1 MRLSL
6 SKVAPDAWREMGA
19 KGEPEARAE
28 KPEPQPEAP
37 RGVSSAVGDSAER
50 PSLRPPGRKGS
61 WAAVRETP
69 CHTDCPE
76 APVSRALGGLGREV
90 GSQPCVSLPVPVL
103 LTAALGTGLRY
114 LPSDTEG
121 NLEEQCTPMGSPAKA
136 ERRFVQ
142 GRFTAN
148 HSHGFSNSWKSTGV
162 NFVSTLVVSGTA
174 SLLQQEILEEI
185 STLDTVVQD
194 LYVAEENGTQIGY
207 DGVCAEHQ
215 GACVPSTP
223 LLSPIYPAGTIGGT
237 FLGKRM
243 GRNQLLV
250 KAKAMRLLYY
260 LKTEDVK
267 DNELSKMWLIHFLNQ
282 STNIEKRILM
292 VYFTSLSRQLEFE
305 ATSMTVIPLFHVAYL
320 LIILFAIT
328 SCYRYDCV
336 QNKIWAAAFGVISV
350 ALAVVSGFGLML
362 YIGVPF
368 VTIVANSPFLILSV
382 GVDDML
388 IMISAWQKTSAKDSM
403 SQRLST
409 VYSKVAVSITFTT
422 ISNVLASSIQGL

>member
-1 MRLSL
+1 MSLSL

-28 KPEPQPEAP
+28 KPEPQPEPQPEARREAEAHPGYVGAGSRVEPLPASKPSQGQEPKLDWASGQHRAP

-50 PSLRPPGRKGS
+50 PSLPASPSERQLGS
-61 WAAVRETP
+61 ETPCETP

-76 APVSRALGGLGREV
+76 APLSRALGGLGREV
-90 GSQPCVSLPVPVL
+90 GSQPCVSLPVPTL

-148 HSHGFSNSWKSTGV
+148 HSHGFSNSRKSTGV

-194 LYVAEENGTQIGY
+194 LYVAEENATQIGY
-207 DGVCAEHQ
+207 DGVCAKHQ

-223 LLSPIYPAGTIGGT
+223 LLSAW
-237 FLGKRM
+237 RM
-243 GRNQLLV
+243 N
-250 KAKAMRLLYY
+250 
-260 LKTEDVK
+260 K
-267 DNELSKMWLIHFLNQ
+267 DLDL
-282 STNIEKRILM
+282 TNITFPSSTYR
-292 VYFTSLSRQLEFE
+292 VSPSTRPAPLEERF
-305 ATSMTVIPLFHVAYL
+305 
-320 LIILFAIT
+320 
-328 SCYRYDCV
+328 
-336 QNKIWAAAFGVISV
+336 
-350 ALAVVSGFGLML
+350 
-362 YIGVPF
+362 
-368 VTIVANSPFLILSV
+368 
-382 GVDDML
+382 
-388 IMISAWQKTSAKDSM
+388 
-403 SQRLST
+403 
-409 VYSKVAVSITFTT
+409 
-422 ISNVLASSIQGL
+422 